1 MTQVLLTPTDLG
13 LAALLLVVAAVLS
26 FSFRLRLE
34 RTMAVAAVRMVVQL
48 LLVGLVLKFVLEQT
62 SLALTAAIAVV
73 MIAAAAL
80 EATGRAAAP
89 GLRPALLGLG
99 SATLLA
105 VGLFATLFAAAVVIR
120 PDPWYAPRYVIPI
133 LGMVLGNALTAVG
146 LVFQSMVTMVGRER
160 RAIEARL
167 ALGETRHQAL
177 APLLREALA
186 TALTPIL
193 NAMAVAGVVS
203 LPGMMTGQVIAGV
216 DPIEAAKYQ
225 IVIMFVLAG
234 AVAVAAVAAGLG
246 SVLLLTDRRDRLRL
260 DRIAGHTTGATTDGL
275 ASSGR

>member
-13 LAALLLVVAAVLS
+13 LAALLLVLAAVLS
-26 FSFRLRLE
+26 FSFRLQLE
-34 RTMAVAAVRMVVQL
+34 RTMAIAAVRMVVQL
-48 LLVGLVLKFVLEQT
+48 LLVGLVLKFVFEQT
-62 SLALTAAIAVV
+62 SLWLTAAVAAA
-73 MIAAAAL
+73 MILFAAL
-80 EATGRAAAP
+80 EAAGRTAAP
-89 GLRPALLGLG
+89 GLRPALVGLG
-99 SATLLA
+99 GATLLA
-105 VGLFATLFAAAVVIR
+105 VGLFATLFAAAAVIR
-120 PDPWYAPRYVIPI
+120 PDPWHAPRYVIPI

-146 LVFQSMVTMVGRER
+146 LVFQSVMSMAQRER

-193 NAMAVAGVVS
+193 NAMAVAGIVS

-225 IVIMFVLAG
+225 IVIMLVLAG
-234 AVAVAAVAAGLG
+234 AVALAAVAAGLG

-260 DRIAGHTTGATTDGL
+260 DRITGQTAGATTDGL
-275 ASSGR
+275 ASSGK